1 VEWMSTAAIV
11 AAAVAIA
18 VALIG
23 AVSLWLSDRRKRIE
37 ENRQRAIEAYRG
49 VRTAWD
55 QAQIAD
61 VTLGVRREKLQEA
74 RRGLVEIELL
84 IGRKVQTKEM
94 GQLLALLDQ
103 DLLSPAHAVEFALTK
118 TIWPE
123 VEKQLYAVLMPSR

>member
-1 VEWMSTAAIV
+1 MSTATIV

-37 ENRQRAIEAYRG
+37 ENRQRAIEAYRR

-61 VTLGVRREKLQEA
+61 VTLGVRLEKLQEA

-94 GQLLALLDQ
+94 RQLLALLDQ

-123 VEKQLYAVLMPSR
+123 VEKQLYAALMPSR

>member
-1 VEWMSTAAIV
+1 MSTAAIV